1 MNNTKPIPLSNRMQ
15 LYLQI
20 RSIVDVTEPQNDI
33 TRRRS
38 TRKCNEPVRFR
49 DYSESISETSD
60 TSKFYKIRRILG
72 QRQGQNAIE
81 YFVQFKGEPAQN
93 AIWIP
98 FHDLNR
104 QTQKQVILKPPPKIT

>member
-1 MNNTKPIPLSNRMQ
+1 MRTGTQTDSEQELSESDNEQHKTDTTEQSDAIVPPNTEHRG
-15 LYLQI
+15 
-20 RSIVDVTEPQNDI
+20 VTEPQNDI

-49 DYSESISETSD
+49 DYSESMSETSD

-81 YFVQFKGEPAQN
+81 YFVQFKGNQLKMQFGF
-93 AIWIP
+93 P
-98 FHDLNR
+98 FM
-104 QTQKQVILKPPPKIT
+104 I

>member
-1 MNNTKPIPLSNRMQ
+1 MSGNLWWRFKNL
-15 LYLQI
+15 
-20 RSIVDVTEPQNDI
+20 
-33 TRRRS
+33 S
-38 TRKCNEPVRFR
+38 TRKCNEQVRFR
-49 DYSESISETSD
+49 DYSESMSETGD

-98 FHDLNR
+98 SSI
-104 QTQKQVILKPPPKIT
+104 QILSKTKMNEIGKICTKEM